1 MIPGT
6 EEVFGKYLFNKLITG
21 GCSCSLPPYQQKE
34 MYGMML
40 PKLLTVFIL
49 G

>member
-21 GCSCSLPPYQQKE
+21 GLQLFTTPISAKRDVWNDAP
-34 MYGMML
+34 
-40 PKLLTVFIL
+40 
-49 G
+49 